1 MISRAHAK
9 SPSHLLFGNKIKFV
23 NIYNMGSEN
32 LHLLAL
38 RLVLYGGKWWAKNLR
53 NGTAEILVNLIGSK
67 SESILKLKSFHHTQI
82 LCNYDS
88 RFLANCYRS
97 VICISSYIAW
107 CDTEV

>member
-9 SPSHLLFGNKIKFV
+9 SPSHLLLGNKIKFV
-23 NIYNMGSEN
+23 NIYNIGSEN
-32 LHLLAL
+32 LHLLARSPL
-38 RLVLYGGKWWAKNLR
+38 SPLGWAKNLS